1 MTNTEKEATGE
12 VAIVEKVDIAAVA
25 QIVSESNEQLSQLDK
40 LNRKLKAKMAMTTK
54 SLKRLEAATDS
65 FQEAGKE
72 EETMTLSEKNL
83 LKGEAEKVLESVDKV
98 KENRKDLESLSSS
111 LQEAINDCE
120 PSELKGL
127 TQDEA
132 MNKVDTEVLTESMLC

>member
-12 VAIVEKVDIAAVA
+12 VTVVEKVDTAAVA
-25 QIVSESNEQLSQLDK
+25 QIVSASNERLSHMDK
-40 LNRKLKAKMAMTTK
+40 LNRKLKAKKAMITR
-54 SLKRLEAATDS
+54 SLKRLETATES

-72 EETMTLSEKNL
+72 EATMTLSDKNL
-83 LKGEAEKVLESVDKV
+83 VKMEAEEVLESVDNV

-127 TQDEA
+127 TQEEEA
-132 MNKVDTEVLTESMLC
+132 MNKVENET